1 VNPFPV
7 VRATI
12 ARHRGTYLLF
22 IRGTDGA
29 VKRANSEWRMVNGE

>member
-1 VNPFPV
+1 MNPFLV

-22 IRGTDGA
+22 ILLVA
-29 VKRANSEWRMVNGE
+29 SGE